1 MERDL
6 LITLAACLAA
16 YAGLGVGCGL
26 IWILLRIREWF
37 RPSEPE
43 PIWYVYQTHIE
54 KSTRVHR
61 DH

>member
-1 MERDL
+1 MEIL
-6 LITLAACLAA
+6 VCLAA
-16 YAGLGVGCGL
+16 YAGLGVSCGL
-26 IWILLRIREWF
+26 IWILLRIREWL